1 MREIVG
7 DTVLTAPMLQWG
19 PMFSLFVEEL
29 LAGTWTAEQQPW
41 LGLDAQAVDLAPY
54 FSPKVAPATVEL
66 VLAKK
71 QELAA
76 ATGAAAFHHI
86 FCGPLKKQ
94 WVYAH
99 AAGSSGARAEGC
111 GFQPVWQRLE
121 TPTQVNLNHCDPL
134 PVKPGPCY
142 HAHGLLIPACDPA
155 VARGRS

>member
-66 VLAKK
+66 VLATARAALGASPAA
-71 QELAA
+71 ELAA
-76 ATGAAAFHHI
+76 IADSRDELFTAIGK
-86 FCGPLKKQ
+86 LLDRM
-94 WVYAH
+94 Y
-99 AAGSSGARAEGC
+99 E
-111 GFQPVWQRLE
+111 E
-121 TPTQVNLNHCDPL
+121 
-134 PVKPGPCY
+134 VK
-142 HAHGLLIPACDPA
+142 D
-155 VARGRS
+155 RG